1 VSSPRFVV
9 VTGTDTGVG
18 KTWVTC
24 ALARAIVATG
34 TRIVALK
41 PIETGWGPEPSE
53 LEDGVMLARATGQ
66 TAPLRALRVFAA
78 PVAPPEAAER
88 EGQTL
93 DYDDLLRRVRA
104 CAEGAEVAL
113 VETAGGTLSPFTW
126 TKTAV
131 DLAADL
137 EARVILVASD
147 RLGTIHHTRAALSVL
162 GERAA
167 DVVAIVLTAPAEP
180 DASTGSNADA
190 LARFTQIPIHAAP
203 RDGASVLRALAL
215 SL

>member
-1 VSSPRFVV
+1 MSATRFVV

-24 ALARAIVATG
+24 AIASAIASVGRRVVA
-34 TRIVALK
+34 IK
-41 PIETGWGPEPSE
+41 PIETGWGPEPSG
-53 LEDGVMLARATGQ
+53 LEDGALLASATGQ
-66 TAPLRALRVFAA
+66 SAPRRALRVFAA

-88 EGQTL
+88 EGKSL
-93 DYDDLLRRVRA
+93 DYEGLLREVRA
-104 CAEGAEVAL
+104 HAEGAEIAL
-113 VETAGGTLSPFTW
+113 VETAGGALSPFTW

-137 EARVILVASD
+137 GARVVLVASD

-162 GERAA
+162 GERAS
-167 DVVAIVLTAPAEP
+167 DVAAVVLSAPAEA

-190 LARFTQIPIHAAP
+190 LTRFTQIPIHVAP
-203 RDGASVLRALAL
+203 RDGASALRDLAL